1 MGVQTDKFIVSVKRI
16 WKVFVWIGFIWLR
29 LRIIIIIIV
38 VVVLASTCKNKIYL
52 SGCIKRG
59 EFVDRFSNY

>member
-1 MGVQTDKFIVSVKRI
+1 VGVQTDKFIVSVKRI

-38 VVVLASTCKNKIYL
+38 VVVLASTCK
-52 SGCIKRG
+52 
-59 EFVDRFSNY
+59 